1 VPNLF
6 IDRAKFC
13 SKNALRAEKNAIKP
27 HAGQKV
33 FALQLF

>member
-6 IDRAKFC
+6 IDWAKFC
-13 SKNALRAEKNAIKP
+13 NKKALRAEKNAIKP